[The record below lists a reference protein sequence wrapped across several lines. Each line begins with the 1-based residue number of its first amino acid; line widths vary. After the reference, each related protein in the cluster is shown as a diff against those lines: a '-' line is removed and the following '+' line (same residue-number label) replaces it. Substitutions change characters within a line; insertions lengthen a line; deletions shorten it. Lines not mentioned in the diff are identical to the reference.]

1 MSLKFIHAADLH
13 LDSPMRGLGTTDR
26 EIAETIRDA
35 SRRAFERLIDVA
47 LEENVAFV
55 VVAGDLFD
63 GDWDD
68 LATGL
73 WTIRQLRR
81 LEKRRIPVL
90 ISLGNHDLQN
100 KTLPRLTWPN
110 NVKIFSAKKPETFV
124 YPDDLPRLLDGAK
137 KTSRGAAT
145 PVKSTVSNVSVSTS
159 AEPFAS
165 SGTLFDSPSERVALT
180 GQSFRAQFCP
190 ENLAENFPTALPN
203 AFNVGVLHTD
213 AGGDGAASRY
223 APTSLET
230 LNSKRYNYW
239 ALGHVHR
246 RQTLQ
251 TEPAW
256 IGYPGVLQG
265 RHIREP
271 EPKGFYVV
279 EIADGALLGEPR
291 FVAVDSLRWFSL
303 ELDLT
308 QVVSEEELRVRF
320 LEAARAIVGEA
331 EGRFAA
337 VRLSLV
343 GRTELHRELTR
354 RRAQQTLAE
363 PFRVWTL
370 EIGDALW
377 LEEIELRTTSPR
389 PATLGETGGILGDL
403 AADFER
409 KIAELTA
416 RLAPTETLQP
426 VVLQDVEE
434 TERPFADLEK
444 RVGAYWRELG
454 VDLDDPATLRR
465 WQEEAREI
473 LIDAFNDAE

>member
-13 LDSPMRGLGTTDR
+13 LDSPMRGLGTTDP
-26 EIAETIRDA
+26 EIAETIRNA

-81 LEKRRIPVL
+81 LEARRVPVF

-100 KTLPRLTWPN
+100 KTLPRLTWPK
-110 NVKIFSAKKPETFV
+110 NVFIFNAKKPETFV
-124 YPDDLPRLLDGAK
+124 YPDDLP
-137 KTSRGAAT
+137 
-145 PVKSTVSNVSVSTS
+145 
-159 AEPFAS
+159 
-165 SGTLFDSPSERVALT
+165 TLFDGAPKRGRKPAARPDANQVNTLFSEAPESESFLFGGAPERVALT

-190 ENLAENFPTALPN
+190 ENLAENFPSATPN
-203 AFNVGVLHTD
+203 AFNIGVLHTD
-213 AGGDGAASRY
+213 VGGDGAASRY

-230 LNSKRYNYW
+230 LNSKRYDYW

-256 IGYPGVLQG
+256 VGYSGVLQG

-279 EIADGALLGEPR
+279 EIENGALSQNPR
-291 FVAVDSLRWFSL
+291 FVAVDSLRWFAL

-308 QVVSEEELRVRF
+308 QVASEEELRLRF
-320 LEAARAIVGEA
+320 LDAAQAVVDEA
-331 EGRFAA
+331 EERFAA
-337 VRLSLV
+337 VRLLLV

-354 RRAQQTLAE
+354 RRARQTLGE
-363 PFRVWTL
+363 TFRPWAL
-370 EIGDALW
+370 ELGDAFW
-377 LEEIELRTTSPR
+377 LEEIELKTTSPR
-389 PATLGETGGILGDL
+389 LTTLGEVGILGDL

-409 KIAELTA
+409 KLAEDASEDVSQTS
-416 RLAPTETLQP
+416 TNQE
-426 VVLQDVEE
+426 VEE
-434 TERPFADLEK
+434 AEQPFADLEK

-454 VDLDDPATLRR
+454 IDLDDPATLRR
-465 WQEEAREI
+465 WQTEAREI
-473 LIDAFNDAE
+473 LIDAFDDAE

>member
-13 LDSPMRGLGTTDR
+13 LDSPMRGLGTTDP

-47 LEENVAFV
+47 LEEDVAFV

-81 LEKRRIPVL
+81 LEARRVPVF

-100 KTLPRLTWPN
+100 KTLPKLTWPK
-110 NVKIFSAKKPETFV
+110 NVKIFSAKKPETFL
-124 YPDDLPRLLDGAK
+124 YPDDLPTLFDGAK
-137 KTSRGAAT
+137 KSKRKTAT
-145 PVKSTVSNVSVSTS
+145 PPSVN
-159 AEPFAS
+159 AQN
-165 SGTLFDSPSERVALT
+165 TLFGDLSASALAPCDGAPERVALT

-190 ENLAENFPTALPN
+190 ENLAENFPSAVPN
-203 AFNVGVLHTD
+203 AFNIGVLHTD
-213 AGGDGAASRY
+213 ASGDGAASRY
-223 APTSLET
+223 APTSLAT
-230 LNSKRYNYW
+230 LNDKRYDYW

-271 EPKGFYVV
+271 EPKGFYLV
-279 EIADGALLGEPR
+279 EVENGALVAAPR
-291 FVAVDSLRWFSL
+291 FVAVDSLRWFAL

-308 QVVSEEELRVRF
+308 QVASEEELRERF
-320 LEAARAIVGEA
+320 LDAARSIIDEA
-331 EGRFAA
+331 EERFAA
-337 VRLSLV
+337 VRLFLV
-343 GRTELHRELTR
+343 GRTEMHRELTQ
-354 RRAQQTLAE
+354 RRARQTLGE
-363 PFRVWTL
+363 TFRAWAL
-370 EIGDALW
+370 ELGDALW
-377 LEEIELRTTSPR
+377 LEEIELQTSSPR
-389 PATLGETGGILGDL
+389 PATLGETGILGDL
-403 AADFER
+403 AADFDR
-409 KIAELTA
+409 KIAELSA
-416 RLAPTETLQP
+416 RLAASESPQTDESQAL
-426 VVLQDVEE
+426 EE
-434 TERPFADLEK
+434 AEQPFADLEK

-454 VDLDDPATLRR
+454 IDLDDPATLRR
-465 WQEEAREI
+465 WREEAREI

>member
-13 LDSPMRGLGTTDR
+13 LDSPMRGLGTTDP

-47 LEENVAFV
+47 LEEDVAFV

-81 LEKRRIPVL
+81 LEARRVPVF

-100 KTLPRLTWPN
+100 KTLPKLTWPK
-110 NVKIFSAKKPETFV
+110 NVKIFNAKKPETFL
-124 YPDDLPRLLDGAK
+124 YPDDLP
-137 KTSRGAAT
+137 
-145 PVKSTVSNVSVSTS
+145 
-159 AEPFAS
+159 
-165 SGTLFDSPSERVALT
+165 TLFDGAPKRARKPAARSAANNEKSLFSATSETGSTLFDGASDRVALT

-190 ENLAENFPTALPN
+190 ENLAENFPSATPN
-203 AFNVGVLHTD
+203 AFNIGVLHTD
-213 AGGDGAASRY
+213 ASGDGAASRY

-230 LNSKRYNYW
+230 LNSKRYDYW

-251 TEPAW
+251 TSPAW
-256 IGYPGVLQG
+256 VGYPGVLQG

-279 EIADGALLGEPR
+279 EIENGALSQEPR
-291 FVAVDSLRWFSL
+291 FVAVDSLRWFAL
-303 ELDLT
+303 ELNLT
-308 QVVSEEELRVRF
+308 QVASEEELRQYF
-320 LEAARAIVGEA
+320 LDAARSVVDEA
-331 EGRFAA
+331 EERFAA

-343 GRTELHRELTR
+343 GRTELHRDLTQ
-354 RRAQQTLAE
+354 RRARQTLGE
-363 PFRVWTL
+363 TFRAWTL
-370 EIGDALW
+370 ELGDALW
-377 LEEIELRTTSPR
+377 LEEIELKTTSPR
-389 PATLGETGGILGDL
+389 PATLGETGILGDL

-409 KIAELTA
+409 KIAELSA
-416 RLAPTETLQP
+416 RLAA
-426 VVLQDVEE
+426 EE
-434 TERPFADLEK
+434 TPQPEAPQALEEEEQPFADLEK
-444 RVGAYWRELG
+444 RVGAYWQTLG
-454 VDLDDPATLRR
+454 IDLNDPATLRR
-465 WQEEAREI
+465 WREEAREI

>member
-13 LDSPMRGLGTTDR
+13 LDSPMRGLGTTDP

-35 SRRAFERLIDVA
+35 SRKAFERLIDVA

-81 LEKRRIPVL
+81 LEARRVPVF

-100 KTLPRLTWPN
+100 KTLPKLTWPK
-110 NVKIFSAKKPETFV
+110 NVKIFSAKKPETFL
-124 YPDDLPRLLDGAK
+124 YPDDLPQLLDGAPK
-137 KTSRGAAT
+137 RARKTVAA
-145 PVKSTVSNVSVSTS
+145 PTVNR
-159 AEPFAS
+159 EN
-165 SGTLFDSPSERVALT
+165 TLFGDLSESAPTSLFDDAPERVALT

-190 ENLAENFPTALPN
+190 ENLAENFPSATPN
-203 AFNVGVLHTD
+203 AFNIGVLHTD
-213 AGGDGAASRY
+213 ASGDGAASRY

-230 LNSKRYNYW
+230 LNAKGYDYW

-251 TEPAW
+251 TAPAW
-256 IGYPGVLQG
+256 VGYPGVLQG

-271 EPKGFYVV
+271 EPKGFYLV
-279 EIADGALLGEPR
+279 EIENGALLGEPR
-291 FVAVDSLRWFSL
+291 FVAADSLRWFSL

-308 QVVSEEELRVRF
+308 QVASEEELRRRF
-320 LEAARAIVGEA
+320 QDAAQTIVEEA
-331 EGRFAA
+331 EERFAA
-337 VRLSLV
+337 VRLTLV
-343 GRTELHRELTR
+343 GRTELHRELTQ
-354 RRAQQTLAE
+354 RRARQTLGE
-363 PFRVWTL
+363 TFRPWAL
-370 EIGDALW
+370 ELGDAFW
-377 LEEIELRTTSPR
+377 LEEIELKTTSPR
-389 PATLGETGGILGDL
+389 PGTLGDTGILGDL

-409 KIAELTA
+409 KIAELSA
-416 RLAPTETLQP
+416 RLAAPETPQP
-426 VVLQDVEE
+426 SATQEFEDAEL
-434 TERPFADLEK
+434 PFADLEK
-444 RVGAYWRELG
+444 RVGAYWQALG
-454 VDLDDPATLRR
+454 VDLNDPATLRR
-465 WQEEAREI
+465 WREEAREI

>member
-13 LDSPMRGLGTTDR
+13 LDSPMRGLGTTDP

-81 LEKRRIPVL
+81 LEARRVPVF

-100 KTLPRLTWPN
+100 KTLPKLTWPK
-110 NVKIFSAKKPETFV
+110 NVKIFSGKKPETFL
-124 YPDDLPRLLDGAK
+124 YPDDLP
-137 KTSRGAAT
+137 
-145 PVKSTVSNVSVSTS
+145 
-159 AEPFAS
+159 
-165 SGTLFDSPSERVALT
+165 TLFDGAPKRARKTAARPAANLKNTLFSESPEIGESLFEAAPERVALT

-190 ENLAENFPTALPN
+190 ENLAENFPSAVSN
-203 AFNVGVLHTD
+203 AFNIGVLHTD
-213 AGGDGAASRY
+213 ASGDGAASHY

-230 LNSKRYNYW
+230 LNSKRYDYW

-251 TEPAW
+251 TTPAW
-256 IGYPGVLQG
+256 VGYPGVLQG

-279 EIADGALLGEPR
+279 EIENGALVEAPR
-291 FVAVDSLRWFSL
+291 FVAVDSLRWFAL

-308 QVVSEEELRVRF
+308 QVASEGELQRCF
-320 LEAARAIVGEA
+320 LAAARSIVEQA
-331 EGRFAA
+331 EERFAA
-337 VRLSLV
+337 VRLTLV
-343 GRTELHRELTR
+343 GRTELHRELTQ
-354 RRAQQTLAE
+354 RRARQTLGE
-363 PFRVWTL
+363 TFQLWTL
-370 EIGDALW
+370 EFGDAFW
-377 LEEIELRTTSPR
+377 LEEIELNTTSPR
-389 PATLGETGGILGDL
+389 PATLGETGILGDL
-403 AADFER
+403 AADFEC
-409 KIAELTA
+409 KIAELSA
-416 RLAPTETLQP
+416 RLAATETSQTEDLQA
-426 VVLQDVEE
+426 LAEAKQ
-434 TERPFADLEK
+434 PFADLEK

-454 VDLDDPATLRR
+454 IDLDDPATLRR
-465 WQEEAREI
+465 WREEAREI

>member
-1 MSLKFIHAADLH
+1 MPLKFIHAADLH
-13 LDSPMRGLGTTDR
+13 LDSPMRGLGTTDP
-26 EIAETIRDA
+26 EIAATIRDA

-81 LEKRRIPVL
+81 LEARRVPVF

-100 KTLPRLTWPN
+100 KTLPKLTWPN
-110 NVKIFSAKKPETFV
+110 NVKIFNAKKPETFL
-124 YPDDLPRLLDGAK
+124 YPEDLPTLFDGAK
-137 KTSRGAAT
+137 KSGRKTAAR
-145 PVKSTVSNVSVSTS
+145 KDAS
-159 AEPFAS
+159 AENA
-165 SGTLFDSPSERVALT
+165 LFSEPLGDGPTERVALT

-190 ENLAENFPTALPN
+190 ENLAENFPTATPN
-203 AFNVGVLHTD
+203 AFNIGVLHTD
-213 AGGDGAASRY
+213 ASGDGAASRY

-230 LNSKRYNYW
+230 LNAKRYDYW

-256 IGYPGVLQG
+256 VGYPGVLQG

-279 EIADGALLGEPR
+279 EIENGALVAPPR
-291 FVAVDSLRWFSL
+291 FVAVDSLRWFAL

-308 QVVSEEELRVRF
+308 QVASEEELRQRF
-320 LEAARAIVGEA
+320 LDAARAVVDEA
-331 EGRFAA
+331 EERFAA
-337 VRLSLV
+337 VRLFLI
-343 GRTELHRELTR
+343 GRTEMHRELTR
-354 RRAQQTLAE
+354 RRACQTLGDA
-363 PFRVWTL
+363 FRAWAL
-370 EIGDALW
+370 ELGDALW
-377 LEEIELRTTSPR
+377 LEEIELNTSSPR
-389 PATLGETGGILGDL
+389 PATLGETGILGDL
-403 AADFER
+403 AADFEE
-409 KIAELTA
+409 KIAALSA
-416 RLAPTETLQP
+416 RLAASETSQTSESQALENAEQ
-426 VVLQDVEE
+426 
-434 TERPFADLEK
+434 PFADLEK
-444 RVGAYWRELG
+444 RVGAYWQALG
-454 VDLDDPATLRR
+454 IDVNDPATLRR
-465 WQEEAREI
+465 WREEAREI

>member
-13 LDSPMRGLGTTDR
+13 LDSPMRGLGATDP

-35 SRRAFERLIDVA
+35 SRRAFERLINVA

-68 LATGL
+68 LASGL

-81 LEKRRIPVL
+81 LEKSRIPVF

-100 KTLPRLTWPN
+100 KTLPKLTWPK
-110 NVKIFSAKKPETFV
+110 NVKIFNAKKPETFL
-124 YPDDLPRLLDGAK
+124 YPDDLPQLLDGAPK
-137 KTSRGAAT
+137 RGRKTSTRPAA
-145 PVKSTVSNVSVSTS
+145 NL
-159 AEPFAS
+159 AN
-165 SGTLFDSPSERVALT
+165 TLFGDLSESAPTSLFDGAPERVALT

-190 ENLAENFPTALPN
+190 ENLAENFPSATPN
-203 AFNVGVLHTD
+203 AFNIGVLHTD
-213 AGGDGAASRY
+213 ASGDGAASRY

-230 LNSKRYNYW
+230 LNSKRYDYW

-251 TEPAW
+251 TAPAW
-256 IGYPGVLQG
+256 VGYPGVLQG

-271 EPKGFYVV
+271 EPKGFYLV
-279 EIADGALLGEPR
+279 EIENGALLGEPR
-291 FVAVDSLRWFSL
+291 FVAADSLRWFAI

-308 QVVSEEELRVRF
+308 QVASEEDLHQRF
-320 LEAARAIVGEA
+320 IDAARSVVDEA
-331 EGRFAA
+331 EERFAA
-337 VRLSLV
+337 VRLTLV
-343 GRTELHRELTR
+343 GRTELHRELTQ
-354 RRAQQTLAE
+354 RRARQTLGE
-363 PFRVWTL
+363 SFRAWAL
-370 EIGDALW
+370 ELGDALW
-377 LEEIELRTTSPR
+377 LEEIELKTSSPR
-389 PATLGETGGILGDL
+389 PATLGETGILGDL
-403 AADFER
+403 AADFDR
-409 KIAELTA
+409 KIAELSA
-416 RLAPTETLQP
+416 RLAASETPQTADLQA
-426 VVLQDVEE
+426 LAE

-454 VDLDDPATLRR
+454 IDLDDPATLRR
-465 WQEEAREI
+465 WREEAREI

>member
-13 LDSPMRGLGTTDR
+13 LDSPMRGLGTTDP
-26 EIAETIRDA
+26 EIAEKIRDA
-35 SRRAFERLIDVA
+35 SRRAFKRLIDVA

-73 WTIRQLRR
+73 WTIRELRR
-81 LEKRRIPVL
+81 LEARRIPIF

-100 KTLPRLTWPN
+100 KTLPKLTWPK
-110 NVKIFSAKKPETFV
+110 NVKIFSAKKPETFL
-124 YPDDLPRLLDGAK
+124 YPDDLP
-137 KTSRGAAT
+137 
-145 PVKSTVSNVSVSTS
+145 
-159 AEPFAS
+159 
-165 SGTLFDSPSERVALT
+165 TLFDGAPKRARKTVASPSINLENTLFGDLSNIVSSSPFDNAPERVALT

-190 ENLAENFPTALPN
+190 ENLAENFPIATPN
-203 AFNVGVLHTD
+203 AFNIGVLHTD
-213 AGGDGAASRY
+213 VGGDGAASRY

-230 LNSKRYNYW
+230 LNSKRYDYW

-251 TEPAW
+251 TAPAW

-279 EIADGALLGEPR
+279 EIENYALSQDPR
-291 FVAVDSLRWFSL
+291 FVAVDSLRWFAL

-308 QVVSEEELRVRF
+308 QTVSEEELRQRF
-320 LEAARAIVGEA
+320 LEAARLVVDEA
-331 EGRFAA
+331 EERFAA
-337 VRLSLV
+337 VRLTLV
-343 GRTELHRELTR
+343 GRTELHRELTQ
-354 RRAQQTLAE
+354 RRARQTLGE
-363 PFRVWTL
+363 NFRAWAL
-370 EIGDALW
+370 ELGDALW
-377 LEEIELRTTSPR
+377 LEEIELKTTSPR
-389 PATLGETGGILGDL
+389 PATLGETGILGDL

-409 KIAELTA
+409 KIAELSA
-416 RLAPTETLQP
+416 RLAASDSSQTPTP
-426 VVLQDVEE
+426 QDVEALE
-434 TERPFADLEK
+434 QPFADLEK

-454 VDLDDPATLRR
+454 INPDDPATLRR
-465 WQEEAREI
+465 WREEAREI
-473 LIDAFNDAE
+473 LIDAFDDAE

>member
-1 MSLKFIHAADLH
+1 MSLKFIHCADLH
-13 LDSPMRGLGTTDR
+13 LDSPMRGLGTTDP
-26 EIAETIRDA
+26 EIAATIRDA

-81 LEKRRIPVL
+81 LDARRVSVF

-100 KTLPRLTWPN
+100 KTLPKLTWPK
-110 NVKIFSAKKPETFV
+110 NVKIFSAKKPETFL
-124 YPDDLPRLLDGAK
+124 YPDDLP
-137 KTSRGAAT
+137 
-145 PVKSTVSNVSVSTS
+145 
-159 AEPFAS
+159 
-165 SGTLFDSPSERVALT
+165 TLFDDAPKRARKTAARSVATQEKTLFSAVSETASSLVDAASERVALT

-190 ENLAENFPTALPN
+190 ENLAENFPSATPN
-203 AFNVGVLHTD
+203 AFNIGVLHTD
-213 AGGDGAASRY
+213 ASGDGAASRY

-230 LNSKRYNYW
+230 LNAKRYDYW

-251 TEPAW
+251 TSPAW
-256 IGYPGVLQG
+256 VGYPGVLQG

-279 EIADGALLGEPR
+279 EIENGALSQEPR
-291 FVAVDSLRWFSL
+291 FIAVDSLRWFAL

-308 QVVSEEELRVRF
+308 QVKSEEELQRSF
-320 LEAARAIVGEA
+320 LDAARSVVDKA
-331 EGRFAA
+331 EERFAA

-343 GRTELHRELTR
+343 GRTEMHQELTR
-354 RRAQQTLAE
+354 RRAQQTLGE
-363 PFRVWTL
+363 TFRPWAL
-370 EIGDALW
+370 ELGDAFW
-377 LEEIELRTTSPR
+377 LEEIELKTTSPR
-389 PATLGETGGILGDL
+389 PATLGETGILGDL

-409 KIAELTA
+409 KIAELSA
-416 RLAPTETLQP
+416 RLAAEEASQTAESQAL
-426 VVLQDVEE
+426 DE
-434 TERPFADLEK
+434 TEQPFADLEK
-444 RVGAYWRELG
+444 RVGVYWRELG
-454 VDLDDPATLRR
+454 IDLNDPATLRR
-465 WQEEAREI
+465 WREEAREI

>member
-13 LDSPMRGLGTTDR
+13 LDSPMRGLGTTDP

-47 LEENVAFV
+47 LAENVAFV

-81 LEKRRIPVL
+81 LEARRVPVF

-100 KTLPRLTWPN
+100 KTLPKLTWPK
-110 NVKIFSAKKPETFV
+110 NVKIFSAKKPETFL
-124 YPDDLPRLLDGAK
+124 YPDDLPTLFDGAK
-137 KTSRGAAT
+137 KSKRKTAT
-145 PVKSTVSNVSVSTS
+145 PST
-159 AEPFAS
+159 AS
-165 SGTLFDSPSERVALT
+165 LKNTLFSESPEPACSLFDAAPERVALT

-190 ENLAENFPTALPN
+190 ENLAENFPSATPN
-203 AFNVGVLHTD
+203 AFNIGVLHTD
-213 AGGDGAASRY
+213 VSGDGAASHY

-230 LNSKRYNYW
+230 LNTKQYDYW

-256 IGYPGVLQG
+256 VGYPGVLQG

-279 EIADGALLGEPR
+279 EIENGALLGEPR
-291 FVAVDSLRWFSL
+291 FVAADSLRWFAL

-308 QVVSEEELRVRF
+308 QVASEEELRERF
-320 LEAARAIVGEA
+320 LDAARLVVAEA
-331 EGRFAA
+331 EERFAA
-337 VRLSLV
+337 VRLTLV
-343 GRTELHRELTR
+343 GRTEMHRELTQ
-354 RRAQQTLAE
+354 RRARQTLAE
-363 PFRVWTL
+363 PFLAWTL
-370 EIGDALW
+370 ELGDALW
-377 LEEIELRTTSPR
+377 LEEIELKTTAPR
-389 PATLGETGGILGDL
+389 PATLGETGVLGDL

-409 KIAELTA
+409 KIAELSA
-416 RLAPTETLQP
+416 RLAASETPQI
-426 VVLQDVEE
+426 VEPQALE
-434 TERPFADLEK
+434 EQEQPFADLEK

-454 VDLDDPATLRR
+454 IDLDDPATLRR
-465 WQEEAREI
+465 WREEAREI

>member
-13 LDSPMRGLGTTDR
+13 LDSPMRGLGATDP

-47 LEENVAFV
+47 LKENVAFV

-81 LEKRRIPVL
+81 LEARRVPVF

-100 KTLPRLTWPN
+100 KTLPKLTWPK
-110 NVKIFSAKKPETFV
+110 NVKIFNAKKPETFL
-124 YPDDLPRLLDGAK
+124 YPDDLPTLLDGAPK
-137 KTSRGAAT
+137 RARKTAARSAAT
-145 PVKSTVSNVSVSTS
+145 LEN
-159 AEPFAS
+159 
-165 SGTLFDSPSERVALT
+165 TLFGNLQETESPAFFDGAPERVALT
-180 GQSFRAQFCP
+180 GQSFRAPFCP
-190 ENLAENFPTALPN
+190 ENLAENFPSATPN
-203 AFNVGVLHTD
+203 AFNIGVLHTD
-213 AGGDGAASRY
+213 ASGDGAASRY
-223 APTSLET
+223 APTSLAT
-230 LNSKRYNYW
+230 LNDKRYDYW

-256 IGYPGVLQG
+256 VGYPGVLQG
-265 RHIREP
+265 RHVREP

-279 EIADGALLGEPR
+279 EIENGALLGAPR

-308 QVVSEEELRVRF
+308 QVASEEELRRRF
-320 LEAARAIVGEA
+320 LDAARSIVDEA
-331 EGRFAA
+331 EERFAA

-343 GRTELHRELTR
+343 GRTELHRELTQ
-354 RRAQQTLAE
+354 RRARQTLGE
-363 PFRVWTL
+363 TFRAWAL
-370 EIGDALW
+370 ELGDALW
-377 LEEIELRTTSPR
+377 LEEIELKTTAPR
-389 PATLGETGGILGDL
+389 PATLGETGILGDL

-409 KIAELTA
+409 KIAELSA
-416 RLAPTETLQP
+416 RLAAPETSQTDELQA
-426 VVLQDVEE
+426 LEE
-434 TERPFADLEK
+434 AERPFADLEK

-465 WQEEAREI
+465 WREEAREI

>member
-13 LDSPMRGLGTTDR
+13 LDSPMRGLGTTDP

-81 LEKRRIPVL
+81 LEARRVPVF

-100 KTLPRLTWPN
+100 KTLPKLTWPK
-110 NVKIFSAKKPETFV
+110 NVKIFNAKKPETFL
-124 YPDDLPRLLDGAK
+124 YPDDLPQLLDGATK
-137 KTSRGAAT
+137 RARKTAARSAAT
-145 PVKSTVSNVSVSTS
+145 LEN
-159 AEPFAS
+159 
-165 SGTLFDSPSERVALT
+165 TLFGNLPATESSAFFDGAPERVALT

-190 ENLAENFPTALPN
+190 ENLAENFPSAVPN
-203 AFNVGVLHTD
+203 AFNIGVLHTD
-213 AGGDGAASRY
+213 ASGDGAASHY

-230 LNSKRYNYW
+230 LNSKRYDYW

-251 TEPAW
+251 TTPAW

-279 EIADGALLGEPR
+279 EIENGALVDAPR
-291 FVAVDSLRWFSL
+291 FVAADSLRWFAL

-308 QVVSEEELRVRF
+308 QVASEKELRERF
-320 LEAARAIVGEA
+320 LNAAQSIVDEA
-331 EGRFAA
+331 EERFAA
-337 VRLSLV
+337 VRLTLV
-343 GRTELHRELTR
+343 GRTELHRELTQ
-354 RRAQQTLAE
+354 RRARQTLGE
-363 PFRVWTL
+363 TFQLWTL
-370 EIGDALW
+370 ELGDAFW
-377 LEEIELRTTSPR
+377 LEEIELKTTSPR
-389 PATLGETGGILGDL
+389 LATLGETGILGDL

-409 KIAELTA
+409 KIAELSA
-416 RLAPTETLQP
+416 RLAAFETPQTEEPQAL
-426 VVLQDVEE
+426 EE
-434 TERPFADLEK
+434 TESPFADLEK

-454 VDLDDPATLRR
+454 IDLDDPATLRR
-465 WQEEAREI
+465 WREEAREI

>member
-1 MSLKFIHAADLH
+1 MSLKFIHCADLH
-13 LDSPMRGLGTTDR
+13 LDSPMRGLGTTDP
-26 EIAETIRDA
+26 EIAATIRDA

-81 LEKRRIPVL
+81 LEARRVPVF

-100 KTLPRLTWPN
+100 KTLPKLTWPK
-110 NVKIFSAKKPETFV
+110 NVKIFSDKKPETFL
-124 YPDDLPRLLDGAK
+124 YPDDLPRLLDGAPK
-137 KTSRGAAT
+137 RVRKTAAR
-145 PVKSTVSNVSVSTS
+145 PVANF
-159 AEPFAS
+159 EN
-165 SGTLFDSPSERVALT
+165 TLFGDLSETALSSFDGAPERVALT

-190 ENLAENFPTALPN
+190 ENLAENFPSAVPN
-203 AFNVGVLHTD
+203 AFNIGVLHTD
-213 AGGDGAASRY
+213 VSGDGAASRY

-251 TEPAW
+251 TAPAW
-256 IGYPGVLQG
+256 VGYPGVLQG

-279 EIADGALLGEPR
+279 EIENGALVDAPR
-291 FVAVDSLRWFSL
+291 FVAVDSLRWFAL
-303 ELDLT
+303 ELNLT
-308 QVVSEEELRVRF
+308 QVASEEELRDRF
-320 LEAARAIVGEA
+320 LDAARSIIDEA
-331 EGRFAA
+331 EERFAA

-343 GRTELHRELTR
+343 GRTEWHRELTQ
-354 RRAQQTLAE
+354 RRARQTLGE
-363 PFRVWTL
+363 TFRAWAL
-370 EIGDALW
+370 ELGDALW
-377 LEEIELRTTSPR
+377 LEEIELKTTSPR
-389 PATLGETGGILGDL
+389 PATLGETGILGDL

-409 KIAELTA
+409 KIAELSA
-416 RLAPTETLQP
+416 RLAASEKTQPAEPQTL
-426 VVLQDVEE
+426 EE
-434 TERPFADLEK
+434 AERPFADLEK

-454 VDLDDPATLRR
+454 IDLDDPATLRR
-465 WQEEAREI
+465 WREEAREI

>member
-13 LDSPMRGLGTTDR
+13 LDSPMRGLGTTDP
-26 EIAETIRDA
+26 EIAATIRDA

-81 LEKRRIPVL
+81 LEARRVPVF

-100 KTLPRLTWPN
+100 KTLPKLTWPK
-110 NVKIFSAKKPETFV
+110 NVKIFNPKKPETFL
-124 YPDDLPRLLDGAK
+124 YPDDLP
-137 KTSRGAAT
+137 
-145 PVKSTVSNVSVSTS
+145 
-159 AEPFAS
+159 
-165 SGTLFDSPSERVALT
+165 TLFDGAPKRARKTAALPAASPKNTLFSEIPETAPFLFDDAPERVALT

-190 ENLAENFPTALPN
+190 ENLAENFPSANPN
-203 AFNVGVLHTD
+203 AFNIGVLHTD
-213 AGGDGAASRY
+213 LGGDGAASRY

-230 LNSKRYNYW
+230 LNSKRYDYW

-251 TEPAW
+251 TAPSW
-256 IGYPGVLQG
+256 VGYPGVLQG

-279 EIADGALLGEPR
+279 EIENGALSGEPR
-291 FVAVDSLRWFSL
+291 FVAADSLRWFAL

-308 QVVSEEELRVRF
+308 QVSSEEELRSLF
-320 LEAARAIVGEA
+320 LEAARTVVDDA
-331 EGRFAA
+331 EERFAA

-354 RRAQQTLAE
+354 RRARQTLGE
-363 PFRVWTL
+363 NFRAWAFEL
-370 EIGDALW
+370 GDALW
-377 LEEIELRTTSPR
+377 LEEIELKTTAPR
-389 PATLGETGGILGDL
+389 PATLGETGILGDL

-409 KIAELTA
+409 KIAELSD
-416 RLAPTETLQP
+416 RLAA
-426 VVLQDVEE
+426 EE
-434 TERPFADLEK
+434 TPQIAELQALEEAEEPFADLEK
-444 RVGAYWRELG
+444 RVGAYWQALG
-454 VDLDDPATLRR
+454 IDLNDPATLRR
-465 WQEEAREI
+465 WREEAREI